1 MWFHD
6 VPPLSSSKPCTT
18 HPTLRCRPDSDGT
31 SQTVAV
37 HHSSGHFLG
46 VTVCKPYTFLSGNPT
61 VTSYVSTRSRSTSSS
76 RRHLPRQK
84 ATVGQGPTR
93 LCSSPYDSSSSIC
106 IHRLAVTAP
115 RIVTTAIATTLHL
128 FANSTSIR
136 ALIASYSSSLRLHGL
151 SATTTHIVDYHR
163 KTNYNSSP
171 LHQGCI
177 SSPSSLRLH
186 GLSTTTTHIVDYHR
200 NTNYN
205 SSPLHQG
212 CISSPYDHQLQLL
225 ASSP

>member
-6 VPPLSSSKPCTT
+6 VLPLSSTKPCTT

-37 HHSSGHFLG
+37 RHSSGHFLG
-46 VTVCKPYTFLSGNPT
+46 VTVYKFYTFLSGNPV
-61 VTSYVSTRSRSTSSS
+61 VTSYVSTSSRSTFSS
-76 RRHLPRQK
+76 RRHPPRQM

-106 IHRLAVTAP
+106 IHRLAVTASH
-115 RIVTTAIATTLHL
+115 IVTTATATTLHL

-136 ALIASYSSSLRLHGL
+136 ALIASCSSSLRLHGV
-151 SATTTHIVDYHR
+151 SA
-163 KTNYNSSP
+163 
-171 LHQGCI
+171 
-177 SSPSSLRLH
+177 
-186 GLSTTTTHIVDYHR
+186 TTTHIVDYHR